1 MQSADVAW
9 NGKDGAADID
19 ALLLGPFH
27 LFSLL
32 APWAQVAGFGG
43 FGEPPRRATALAL
56 RGTMDA
62 GGSWA
67 FGVHG
72 SSLAERE
79 PQRPAM
85 VK

>member
-27 LFSLL
+27 RFSLL

-43 FGEPPRRATALAL
+43 FCEPPRAPWR
-56 RGTMDA
+56 
-62 GGSWA
+62 
-67 FGVHG
+67 
-72 SSLAERE
+72 
-79 PQRPAM
+79 
-85 VK
+85 